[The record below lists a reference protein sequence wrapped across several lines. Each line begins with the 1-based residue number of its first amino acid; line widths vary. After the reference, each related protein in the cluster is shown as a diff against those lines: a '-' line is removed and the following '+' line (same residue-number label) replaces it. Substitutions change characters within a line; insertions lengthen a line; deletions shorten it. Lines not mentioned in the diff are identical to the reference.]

1 MKKGIRTFWKRMTPE
16 LCTHYIDHLHRV
28 MPVVIEKD
36 GGPSGFRMIF
46 RSSKFKYNAVHAQRM
61 KSV

>member
-1 MKKGIRTFWKRMTPE
+1 MTPE

-36 GGPSGFRMIF
+36 GGPSGFKMIF